1 MINVELTEI
10 DAELFREFRRVQDML
25 RVLNDAGVFQT
36 KNGKIILN
44 FNEDGVLT
52 DIKVD
57 KTLYKRKHNSVVHS
71 V

>member
-1 MINVELTEI
+1 MIKVELTEI

-57 KTLYKRKHNSVVHS
+57 KTLYKRKHNSVIPS
-71 V
+71 R